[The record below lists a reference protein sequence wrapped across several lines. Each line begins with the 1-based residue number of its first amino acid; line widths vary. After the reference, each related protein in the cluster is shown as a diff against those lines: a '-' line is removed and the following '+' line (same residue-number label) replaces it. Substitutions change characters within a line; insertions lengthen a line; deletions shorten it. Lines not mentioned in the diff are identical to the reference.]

1 MSILQEQVSFKHH
14 VVNTVADS
22 DGRLRILKRSYG
34 ILRMLYP
41 YPYHIPPLY
50 GILRMLYPYP
60 YHIPPLY
67 GILRMLYISNRKL
80 RALKKPDGKKRT
92 LFKYLFKIFR

>member
-50 GILRMLYPYP
+50 GILRMLY
-60 YHIPPLY
+60 
-67 GILRMLYISNRKL
+67 ISNRKL